1 MHDQRIPHAERGYRT
16 LLLAVASVIETD
28 AYLQMTER
36 QFVGA
41 VLHASGG
48 NVNPARVRLMY
59 AALMS
64 DAGLPPL
71 EVE

>member
-1 MHDQRIPHAERGYRT
+1 
-16 LLLAVASVIETD
+16 LAVAVVIEKD
-28 AYLQMTER
+28 AYLQMSEG

-41 VLHASGG
+41 VLQASGG

-71 EVE
+71 GVE